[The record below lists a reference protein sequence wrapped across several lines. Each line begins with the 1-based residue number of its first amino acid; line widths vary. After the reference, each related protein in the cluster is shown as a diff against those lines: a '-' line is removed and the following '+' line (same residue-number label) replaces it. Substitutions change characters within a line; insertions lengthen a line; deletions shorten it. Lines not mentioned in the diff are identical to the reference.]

1 MNDHQNFILS
11 WETFNFFT
19 GEITVAENNYINNL
33 RSIQKLFK
41 LTSVPRKFDL
51 KILKCLDSMDCLI
64 NLYKKQKLSVS
75 DLMKYY
81 GDPKITTP
89 EGYDVD
95 LKSLDDL
102 VDVTNDLIKEMES
115 NKKQVEKLL
124 Y

>member
-1 MNDHQNFILS
+1 MNEHESFILS
-11 WETFNFFT
+11 WETFNFYS
-19 GEITVAENNYINNL
+19 GEIINAEYNYINNL
-33 RSIQKLFK
+33 KSIQKLFK
-41 LTSVPRKFDL
+41 LPSVPRSFDL

-81 GDPKITTP
+81 GDPNITTP
-89 EGYDVD
+89 QGYDID

>member
-1 MNDHQNFILS
+1 MNGDKSFILS
-11 WETFNFFT
+11 WETFNFFC
-19 GEITVAENNYINNL
+19 GEIMIAENNYINNL

-41 LTSVPRKFDL
+41 LSSIPRSFDL
-51 KILKCLDSMDCLI
+51 KILKCLDSIDCLI

-81 GDPKITTP
+81 GDPNITTP
-89 EGYDVD
+89 EGYDID

>member
-1 MNDHQNFILS
+1 MEKHESFILC
-11 WETFNFFT
+11 WETFNFFC
-19 GEITVAENNYINNL
+19 GEVMVAENNYINNL

-41 LTSVPRKFDL
+41 LSSIPRSFDL

-81 GDPKITTP
+81 GDPSISTP
-89 EGYDVD
+89 EGYDID

>member
-1 MNDHQNFILS
+1 MNDDESFILS

-19 GEITVAENNYINNL
+19 GEIIVAENDYINNL

-41 LTSVPRKFDL
+41 LSSIPRSFDL
-51 KILKCLDSMDCLI
+51 KILKCLDSIDCLI

-81 GDPKITTP
+81 GDPNITTP
-89 EGYDVD
+89 KGYDIN

>member
-1 MNDHQNFILS
+1 MNKHESFILS
-11 WETFNFFT
+11 WETFNFYS
-19 GEITVAENNYINNL
+19 GEIINAEYNYINNL
-33 RSIQKLFK
+33 KSIQKLFK
-41 LTSVPRKFDL
+41 LPSVPRRFDL

-81 GDPKITTP
+81 GDPNMNTP
-89 EGYDVD
+89 EGYDID

-115 NKKQVEKLL
+115 NKDQVQKLL

>member
-1 MNDHQNFILS
+1 MNKHESFILS
-11 WETFNFFT
+11 WETFNFYS
-19 GEITVAENNYINNL
+19 GEIIVAENDYINNL

-41 LTSVPRKFDL
+41 LSSIPRKFDL

-75 DLMKYY
+75 DLMKHY
-81 GDPKITTP
+81 GDPNINTP
-89 EGYDVD
+89 EGYDID